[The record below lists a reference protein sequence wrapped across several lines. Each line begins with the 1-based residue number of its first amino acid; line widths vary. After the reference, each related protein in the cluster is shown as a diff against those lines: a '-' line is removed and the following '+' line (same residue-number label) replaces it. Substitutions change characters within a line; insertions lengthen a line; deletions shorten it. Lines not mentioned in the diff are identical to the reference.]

1 MKSLILPP
9 LSALYSAV
17 TRTRLSLY
25 QRGTFRTTK
34 LDRPVISIGNMTVGG
49 TGKTPLVE
57 LVSKIIA
64 GSGKKVCIL
73 TRGYGRQHPERQV
86 IVSDGQAILTT
97 PAEAGDEPYL
107 LATNLLG
114 LAAVICS
121 ADRISA
127 GRDAIDVFGTEC
139 FVLDD
144 GFQHLR
150 LARDLNIVTID
161 ATNPWGGGPLLLHA
175 GGGQLLPNGR
185 LREPL
190 SGLTRAD
197 CVVLTRCDQAND
209 LDPLRQQI
217 RALIG
222 ENPLF
227 ESTMKPRRAPHP
239 SGPVAAFCAVGNPN
253 SFFAQLRN
261 SGYELV
267 AEKAFRDHHA
277 YTQKDIDDLTNAAR
291 RAGAKTLITTAKDAV
306 KLRALHFSL
315 PYSVLEIEIAIKD
328 VELFKNLIL
337 KAAEVA

>member
-9 LSALYSAV
+9 LSALYSAI

-34 LDRPVISIGNMTVGG
+34 LDRPVISVGNMTVGG

-107 LATNLLG
+107 LATNLMG

-127 GRDAIDVFGTEC
+127 GRDAIEVFGTEC

-161 ATNPWGGGPLLLHA
+161 ATNPWGGGQLLSHA
-175 GGGQLLPNGR
+175 GGGQLLPHGR

-190 SGLTRAD
+190 SGLSRAD
-197 CVVLTRCDQAND
+197 CVVLTRCDQVND
-209 LDPLRQQI
+209 LNPLRQQI
-217 RALIG
+217 RDLIG

-227 ESTMKPRRAPHP
+227 ESTMKPRRSPLP
-239 SGPVAAFCAVGNPN
+239 SGSVAAFCAVGNPN
-253 SFFAQLRN
+253 SFFEQLRT

-267 AEKAFRDHHA
+267 AAKAFRDHHT
-277 YTQKDIDDLTNAAR
+277 YTQKDIDDLTDTAT
-291 RAGAKTLITTAKDAV
+291 RAGAKALITTAKDAV
-306 KLRALHFSL
+306 KLRSLHFSL
-315 PYSVLEIEIAIKD
+315 PYSVFEIEIAVRDEKA
-328 VELFKNLIL
+328 FRRLIL
-337 KAAEVA
+337 RATV

>member
-1 MKSLILPP
+1 MKSLIFPP

-25 QRGTFRTTK
+25 ERGTFRTTK
-34 LDRPVISIGNMTVGG
+34 LDRPVISVGNMTVGG

-57 LVSKIIA
+57 FVSKVIGA
-64 GSGKKVCIL
+64 TGKKVCIL

-86 IVSDGQAILTT
+86 IVSDGQVILAT

-127 GRDAIDVFGTEC
+127 GRDAIEVFGTEC

-150 LARDLNIVTID
+150 LARDLNIVTVD
-161 ATNPWGGGPLLLHA
+161 ATNPWGGG
-175 GGGQLLPNGR
+175 QLLPHGR

-190 SGLTRAD
+190 SGLSRAD
-197 CVVLTRCDQAND
+197 CVVITRCDQAMN
-209 LDPLRQQI
+209 LDPLREQI
-217 RALIG
+217 RDLISG
-222 ENPLF
+222 RPVF
-227 ESTMKPRRAPHP
+227 ESTMKPRRSPLAD
-239 SGPVAAFCAVGNPN
+239 GPVAAFCAVGNPK
-253 SFFAQLRN
+253 SFFEQLRN

-277 YTQKDIDDLTNAAR
+277 YTQKDIDDLTDAAT
-291 RAGAKTLITTAKDAV
+291 RAGARALITTAKDAV
-306 KLRALHFSL
+306 KLRSLHFSL
-315 PYSVLEIEIAIKD
+315 PYSVFEIEIAIQD
-328 VELFKNLIL
+328 EELFKNLIL
-337 KAAEVA
+337 QATV

>member
-25 QRGTFRTTK
+25 ERGTFRTTK
-34 LDRPVISIGNMTVGG
+34 LDRPVISVGNMTVGG

-57 LVSKIIA
+57 HVSRIIA
-64 GSGKKVCIL
+64 GAGKKVCIL
-73 TRGYGRQHPERQV
+73 TRGYGRQHPDRQV

-121 ADRISA
+121 ADRVSA
-127 GRDAIDVFGTEC
+127 GRDAIEVFGTEC

-150 LARDLNIVTID
+150 LARDLNIVTVD
-161 ATNPWGGGPLLLHA
+161 ATNPWGGG
-175 GGGQLLPNGR
+175 QLLPHGR

-190 SGLTRAD
+190 SGLSRAD
-197 CVVLTRCDQAND
+197 CVVLTRSDQVND
-209 LDPLRQQI
+209 LNLLRKQI
-217 RALIG
+217 RDLIG

-227 ESTMKPRRAPHP
+227 QSTMKPRRSPLP
-239 SGPVAAFCAVGNPN
+239 SGPIAAFCAVGNPN

-261 SGYELV
+261 TGYELV
-267 AEKAFRDHHA
+267 AEKSFRDHHV
-277 YTQKDIDDLTNAAR
+277 YTQKDIDDLTAAAT
-291 RAGAKTLITTAKDAV
+291 RAGATALITTAKDAV

-315 PYSVLEIEIAIKD
+315 PYSVFEIEIAIKD
-328 VELFKNLIL
+328 EEAFRRLIVE
-337 KAAEVA
+337 ATV

>member
-25 QRGTFRTTK
+25 QRGTFHTTK
-34 LDRPVISIGNMTVGG
+34 LDRPVISVGNMTVGG

-64 GSGKKVCIL
+64 RTGKEVCIL
-73 TRGYGRQHPERQV
+73 TRGYGRRNPDRQV
-86 IVSDGQAILTT
+86 IVSDGQTILAT

-127 GRDAIDVFGTEC
+127 GRDAIEVFGTEC

-150 LARDLNIVTID
+150 LARDLNIVTVD
-161 ATNPWGGGPLLLHA
+161 ATNPWGGG
-175 GGGQLLPNGR
+175 QLLPYGR

-190 SGLTRAD
+190 TGLSRAD
-197 CVVLTRCDQAND
+197 CVVLTRCDQASN
-209 LDPLRQQI
+209 LDPLREQI
-217 RALIG
+217 RDLIHG
-222 ENPLF
+222 RPIF
-227 ESTMKPRRAPHP
+227 ESTMKPRRSRLP
-239 SGPVAAFCAVGNPN
+239 SGPVAAFCAVGNPQ
-253 SFFAQLRN
+253 SFFAQLKAA
-261 SGYELV
+261 GYAV
-267 AEKAFRDHHA
+267 VVEKAFRDHHS
-277 YTQKDIDDLTNAAR
+277 YTQKEIDDLVDTAA
-291 RAGAKTLITTAKDAV
+291 RAGATSLITTAKDAV
-306 KLRALHFSL
+306 KLRALQFSL
-315 PYSVLEIEIAIKD
+315 PYHVFEIEIAIED
-328 VELFKNLIL
+328 EEALGRLIQ
-337 KAAEVA
+337 ATV

>member
-34 LDRPVISIGNMTVGG
+34 LDRPVISVGNMTVGG

-57 LVSKIIA
+57 WVSKTIA
-64 GSGKKVCIL
+64 GAGKRVCIL

-86 IVSDGQAILTT
+86 IVSDGQAILAT
-97 PAEAGDEPYL
+97 PADAGDEPYL
-107 LATNLLG
+107 LATNLPG

-127 GRDAIDVFGTEC
+127 GRDAIEVFGTEC

-150 LARDLNIVTID
+150 LARDLNIVTVD
-161 ATNPWGGGPLLLHA
+161 ATNPWGGG
-175 GGGQLLPNGR
+175 QLLPHGR

-190 SGLTRAD
+190 AGLSRAD
-197 CVVLTRCDQAND
+197 CVVLTRCDQVND
-209 LDPLRQQI
+209 LAPLRAQI
-217 RALIG
+217 SDLIRG
-222 ENPLF
+222 RPVF
-227 ESTMKPRRAPHP
+227 ESTMKPRRSPLA
-239 SGPVAAFCAVGNPN
+239 SGPVAAFCAVGNPA
-253 SFFAQLRN
+253 SFFRQLRN

-267 AEKAFRDHHA
+267 VEKAFRDHHT
-277 YTQKDIDDLTNAAR
+277 YTQKDIDDLTLTAR
-291 RAGAKTLITTAKDAV
+291 QAGATTLITTAKDAV
-306 KLRALHFSL
+306 KLRTLQFSL
-315 PYSVLEIEIAIKD
+315 PYSVFEIEIAIND
-328 VELFKNLIL
+328 EELFKSLLL
-337 KAAEVA
+337 KAAM

>member
-9 LSALYSAV
+9 LSTLYSAV

-25 QRGTFRTTK
+25 ERGTFRTTK
-34 LDRPVISIGNMTVGG
+34 LDRPVISVGNMTVGG

-57 LVSKIIA
+57 YVSKIIA
-64 GSGKKVCIL
+64 DTGKRVCIL
-73 TRGYGRQHPERQV
+73 TRGYGREHPERQV
-86 IVSDGQAILTT
+86 IVSDGQAILAT

-107 LATNLLG
+107 LANNLLG

-127 GRDAIDVFGTEC
+127 ARDAIEVFGTEC

-161 ATNPWGGGPLLLHA
+161 ATNPWGGG
-175 GGGQLLPNGR
+175 QLLPYGR

-190 SGLTRAD
+190 SGLRRAD
-197 CVVLTRCDQAND
+197 CVVLTRCDQADD
-209 LDPLRQQI
+209 LEPLRKQI
-217 RALIG
+217 RDLIG
-222 ENPLF
+222 ENPVF
-227 ESTMKPRRAPHP
+227 ESTMKPRRAPLP
-239 SGPVAAFCAVGNPN
+239 GGPVAAFCAVGNPQ
-253 SFFAQLRN
+253 SFFDQLRN

-267 AEKAFRDHHA
+267 AEKAFRDHHT
-277 YTQKDIDDLTNAAR
+277 YTQKDIDTLTDTAT
-291 RAGAKTLITTAKDAV
+291 RAGATQMITTAKDAV

-315 PYSVLEIEIAIKD
+315 PYSVFEIEIVIQD
-328 VELFKNLIL
+328 EELFRNLVL
-337 KAAEVA
+337 EALR

>member
-34 LDRPVISIGNMTVGG
+34 LDRPVISVGNMTAGG

-57 LVSKIIA
+57 FVAKTLA
-64 GSGKKVCIL
+64 ARGTKVCIL
-73 TRGYGRQHPERQV
+73 TRGYGRQNPERQV
-86 IVSDGQAILTT
+86 VVSDGQAILAT

-114 LAAVICS
+114 LAAVISS

-127 GRDAIDVFGTEC
+127 ARDAIEVFGAEC

-150 LARDLNIVTID
+150 LARDLNIVTVD
-161 ATNPWGGGPLLLHA
+161 ATNPWGSGQRA
-175 GGGQLLPNGR
+175 GQLLPFGR

-190 SGLTRAD
+190 SGLSRAD
-197 CVVLTRCDQAND
+197 CVVLTRCDQTDNV
-209 LDPLRQQI
+209 DPLRNQI
-217 RALIG
+217 RGLIHDR
-222 ENPLF
+222 PVF
-227 ESTMKPRRAPHP
+227 ESTMRPVRATDPN
-239 SGPVAAFCAVGNPN
+239 GPVAAFCAVGNPK
-253 SFFAQLRN
+253 SFFEQLRK

-267 AEKAFRDHHA
+267 LQKAFRDHHA
-277 YTQKDIDDLTNAAR
+277 YTQKDVDDLVSAASR
-291 RAGAKTLITTAKDAV
+291 NGAKSLITTAKDAV
-306 KLRALHFSL
+306 KLRGLAVSL
-315 PYSVLEIEIAIKD
+315 PYSVFEIEIAITD
-328 VELFKNLIL
+328 EERFRNLLL
-337 KAAEVA
+337 KAAAPA

>member
-1 MKSLILPP
+1 MKSLILPS

-34 LDRPVISIGNMTVGG
+34 LDRPVISVGNMTVGG

-57 LVSKIIA
+57 FVSKIIA

-86 IVSDGQAILTT
+86 IVSDGQAILAT

-107 LATNLLG
+107 LATNLPG
-114 LAAVICS
+114 LAAVICNS
-121 ADRISA
+121 DRISA
-127 GRDAIDVFGTEC
+127 GRDAIEVFGTEC

-150 LARDLNIVTID
+150 LARDLNIVTVD
-161 ATNPWGGGPLLLHA
+161 ATNPWGS
-175 GGGQLLPNGR
+175 GQLLPHGR

-190 SGLTRAD
+190 AGLSRAD
-197 CVVLTRCDQAND
+197 CVVLTRCDQASN
-209 LDPLRQQI
+209 LDPLREQI
-217 RALIG
+217 RDLISG
-222 ENPLF
+222 RPLF
-227 ESTMKPRRAPHP
+227 ESTMKPRRSPFP
-239 SGPVAAFCAVGNPN
+239 NGPVAAFCAVGNPN
-253 SFFAQLRN
+253 SFFEQLRN

-267 AEKAFRDHHA
+267 VEKAFRDHHV
-277 YTQKDIDDLTNAAR
+277 YTQKDIDDLTDAAT
-291 RAGAKTLITTAKDAV
+291 RAGAKALITTAKDAV

-315 PYSVLEIEIAIKD
+315 PYSVFEIEIAVRD
-328 VELFKNLIL
+328 EEALRRLIL
-337 KAAEVA
+337 EATV

>member
-34 LDRPVISIGNMTVGG
+34 LARPVISVGNMTVGG

-57 LVSKIIA
+57 WVSKTIA
-64 GSGKKVCIL
+64 GAGKKVCIL

-86 IVSDGQAILTT
+86 IVSDGQAILAT

-107 LATNLLG
+107 LANNLLG
-114 LAAVICS
+114 RAAVICS

-127 GRDAIDVFGTEC
+127 GRDAIEVFGTEC

-150 LARDLNIVTID
+150 LARDLNIVTVD
-161 ATNPWGGGPLLLHA
+161 ATNPWGSGQR
-175 GGGQLLPNGR
+175 GGQLLPYGR

-190 SGLTRAD
+190 SGLSRAD

-209 LDPLRQQI
+209 LDSLREEI
-217 RALIG
+217 RDLIR
-222 ENPLF
+222 ERPIF
-227 ESTMKPRRAPHP
+227 ESTMRPTRVPN
-239 SGPVAAFCAVGNPN
+239 SNGPVAAFCAVGNPK
-253 SFFAQLRN
+253 SFFEQLRR

-267 AEKAFRDHHA
+267 VEKAFRDHHA
-277 YTQKDIDDLTNAAR
+277 YTQKDVDDLVTSAK
-291 RAGAKTLITTAKDAV
+291 RAGATSLVTTAKDAA
-306 KLRALHFSL
+306 KLRSLTFSL
-315 PYSVLEIEIAIKD
+315 PWHTFEIEIAISD
-328 VELFKNLIL
+328 EETLRVLVEG
-337 KAAEVA
+337 AAK

>member
-25 QRGTFRTTK
+25 QRGTFRTTR
-34 LDRPVISIGNMTVGG
+34 LSRPVISVGNITAGG

-57 LVSKIIA
+57 FVSKIIA
-64 GSGKKVCIL
+64 GTGKKVCIL
-73 TRGYGRQHPERQV
+73 TRGYGRQNPERQV
-86 IVSDGQAILTT
+86 VVSDGRAILAT

-114 LAAVICS
+114 LAAVIS
-121 ADRISA
+121 NADRISA
-127 GRDAIDVFGTEC
+127 AHDAIEVFGTEC

-161 ATNPWGGGPLLLHA
+161 ATNPWGSGQRA
-175 GGGQLLPNGR
+175 GQLLPHGR

-190 SGLTRAD
+190 SGLSRAD
-197 CVVLTRCDQAND
+197 CVVLTRCDQTEN
-209 LDPLRQQI
+209 LDPLREQI

-222 ENPLF
+222 GRPVF
-227 ESTMKPRRAPHP
+227 ESTMKPTRASLPG
-239 SGPVAAFCAVGNPN
+239 GPVAAFCAVGNPQ
-253 SFFAQLRN
+253 SFFSQVKAV
-261 SGYELV
+261 GYEV
-267 AEKAFRDHHA
+267 VSEQVFRDHHN
-277 YTQKDIDDLTNAAR
+277 YTQKDIDDLTGTATR
-291 RAGAKTLITTAKDAV
+291 SGATSLVTTAKDAV
-306 KLRALHFSL
+306 KLRSFSFSL

-328 VELFKNLIL
+328 EELFRNLVL
-337 KAAEVA
+337 KAVE

>member
-1 MKSLILPP
+1 MKSLIFPP

-25 QRGTFRTTK
+25 ERGTFRTTK
-34 LDRPVISIGNMTVGG
+34 LDRPVISVGNMTVGG

-57 LVSKIIA
+57 FVSKVIGA
-64 GSGKKVCIL
+64 TGKKVCIL

-86 IVSDGQAILTT
+86 IVSDGQAILAT

-127 GRDAIDVFGTEC
+127 GRDAIEVFGTEC

-150 LARDLNIVTID
+150 LARDLNIVTVD
-161 ATNPWGGGPLLLHA
+161 ATNPWGGG
-175 GGGQLLPNGR
+175 QLLPHGR

-190 SGLTRAD
+190 SGLSRAD
-197 CVVLTRCDQAND
+197 CVVITRCDQAMN
-209 LDPLRQQI
+209 LDPLREQI
-217 RALIG
+217 RDLISG
-222 ENPLF
+222 RPVF
-227 ESTMKPRRAPHP
+227 ESTMKPRRSPLAD
-239 SGPVAAFCAVGNPN
+239 GPVAAFCAVGNPK
-253 SFFAQLRN
+253 SFFEQLRN

-277 YTQKDIDDLTNAAR
+277 YTQKDIDDLTDAAT
-291 RAGAKTLITTAKDAV
+291 RAGARALITTAKDAV
-306 KLRALHFSL
+306 KLRSLHFSL
-315 PYSVLEIEIAIKD
+315 PYSVFEIEIAIQD
-328 VELFKNLIL
+328 EELFKNLIL
-337 KAAEVA
+337 QATV